1 MSPAEQRKAAQAFA
15 QYWQEQEGSEK
26 SQTQSFWLDLI
37 ARVFGVAQPQEFL
50 DFEYKPTKSFRG
62 YIDVYIASTH
72 VLIEQKSKDID
83 LKSVLPQSDGT
94 HLTPFEQAK
103 RYNADLSYDL
113 RARYIVLCN
122 FNRFIIY
129 DMNEPGA
136 EPTLIELTNLE
147 HDYYRLNFLVQDE
160 SSIPK
165 EREDLSVQ
173 AGTMVSKLYK
183 LLAAQYHDPES
194 TKSQQSLNELC
205 VRLVFCL
212 YAEDAGLFQTKTA
225 FQDYLGQFK
234 PEQMRDAIIKLFAV
248 LNTPKEERDPYERT
262 DLLAFPYVNGGLFQD
277 TAALI
282 PQFTAEIAALLRSK
296 NTTFAWRE
304 ISPTIFGAVF
314 ESTLNPALRRQGGM
328 HYTSVANIHKVIDPL
343 FLDAL
348 NTEFNQI
355 CNMDSVN
362 ARNRAMTRFQNKL
375 ASLTFLDPACGSG
388 NFLTETY
395 LSLRRLENKVIREL
409 YQSQAF

>member
-15 QYWQEQEGSEK
+15 HYWQEQEGSEK
-26 SQTQSFWLDLI
+26 SQTQPFWLDLI
-37 ARVFGVAQPQEFL
+37 ARVFGVAHPQEFL
-50 DFEYKPTKSFRG
+50 DFEYKPIKSFRG
-62 YIDVYIASTH
+62 YIDVYISSTH

-225 FQDYLGQFK
+225 SKITWASLS
-234 PEQMRDAIIKLFAV
+234 PSRCA
-248 LNTPKEERDPYERT
+248 TPSSSSLRYSTRPKKSVTPMK
-262 DLLAFPYVNGGLFQD
+262 GLTFWPSL
-277 TAALI
+277 TSMAACSK
-282 PQFTAEIAALLRSK
+282 TLLRLFR
-296 NTTFAWRE
+296 N
-304 ISPTIFGAVF
+304 SPQRLPPCYAAKTLLLLGARLAPP
-314 ESTLNPALRRQGGM
+314 SSAQYLR
-328 HYTSVANIHKVIDPL
+328 AP
-343 FLDAL
+343 
-348 NTEFNQI
+348 
-355 CNMDSVN
+355 
-362 ARNRAMTRFQNKL
+362 
-375 ASLTFLDPACGSG
+375 
-388 NFLTETY
+388 
-395 LSLRRLENKVIREL
+395 
-409 YQSQAF
+409 